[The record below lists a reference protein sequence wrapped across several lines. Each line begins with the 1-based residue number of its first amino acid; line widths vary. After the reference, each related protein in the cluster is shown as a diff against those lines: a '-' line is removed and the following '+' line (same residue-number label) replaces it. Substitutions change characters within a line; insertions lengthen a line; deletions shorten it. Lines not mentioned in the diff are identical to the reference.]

1 MSRSDCANCD
11 SISLQRVTTW
21 GLSSNVEFVKKVPGK
36 KPYLV
41 RCKECR
47 REWKTAAE
55 YARKLSG
62 DAYQT
67 NIPRA

>member
-1 MSRSDCANCD
+1 
-11 SISLQRVTTW
+11 VTTW
-21 GLSSNVEFVKKVPGK
+21 GLSSDVEFVKKVPGK